1 MSKEQNEIQ
10 LPHPKDLD
18 FLFDQKQP
26 RLASSIRRHIRHLKS
41 QGKLGLALSI
51 STTERERKAQR
62 AEELMQTRTRNELK
76 KTMRALLVT
85 DDPQIEAEQEIR
97 AIWLL
102 AACGEL
108 NSQERT
114 EELLQALNSKAPT
127 LQAVIEGKLPEIRD
141 EVQRYFPRQ
150 KLR

>member
-1 MSKEQNEIQ
+1 MRKEQGEMQ
-10 LPHPKDLD
+10 LPHPKGLD
-18 FLFDQKQP
+18 FLFDQKQLL
-26 RLASSIRRHIRHLKS
+26 LAPSIRRHIRYLKS
-41 QGKLGLALSI
+41 QGKLELALSI
-51 STTERERKAQR
+51 SATERERKAKKT
-62 AEELMQTRTRNELK
+62 EEKMQATARNELK
-76 KTMRALLVT
+76 KTMRALLET

-114 EELLQALNSKAPT
+114 EELLQALNSKAPI

-141 EVQRYFPRQ
+141 EVQKYFPRQ

>member
-1 MSKEQNEIQ
+1 MGKEQNEMQ
-10 LPHPKDLD
+10 LPRPKDLD
-18 FLFDQKQP
+18 FLFDQKGP
-26 RLASSIRRHIRHLKS
+26 RLAPSIRRHIRHLKS
-41 QGKLGLALSI
+41 QGKLELALSI
-51 STTERERKAQR
+51 STTERERKAQM
-62 AEELMQTRTRNELK
+62 AEEMMQSRARNELR
-76 KTMRALLVT
+76 KTTRALLET

-102 AACGEL
+102 AVCGEL

-114 EELLQALNSKAPT
+114 EELIQALNTKAPT

-141 EVQRYFPRQ
+141 EVQKFFPRQ